1 MEKGLYGFIW
11 RYSKGY
17 QLVILCVTFASFPFL
32 YYALELP
39 KIIVNDA
46 LGSKSDGEA
55 FPRTYLG
62 IEFDNTEYL
71 LTLCFLF
78 LLLLIVNGGI
88 TMSLFIF
95 KGITSERLLRRLRFQ
110 LFERIHRF
118 PLKQFQKTSQ
128 GEVTSMITAE
138 VEPFSQFFADAVE
151 LPLFQGGTMLTVLL
165 FVFIQDPIMGL
176 ASISIIPLQAYIIPK
191 LQKKINLLAKER
203 VVRIRGVAGRISE
216 AVSGINDI
224 HTHDTS
230 AYSLADFTHH
240 LSGIFKVRMKIY
252 QGKAFLKFLNNF
264 LLKLTPLLFYSVG
277 GVLILRGNLD
287 IGQLVAVLGAY
298 SQLMQPW
305 KELLKYYQRMM
316 DAKIKYQQVME
327 QFDPADMIPEDL
339 GITGRPDTI
348 PSLAGNVS
356 LSNVSIA
363 DEDGVKSLDSIS
375 FDAAPGSRI
384 AIVAGGSGRDNLSY
398 ILTRLIQPSQ
408 GRISIADQNLSG
420 MHEAV
425 IGRRVGYAGP
435 DSYVFDGTIGYNVFY
450 GLKHMPVITPDDTP
464 ERITD
469 RKEAVSSGNVAHAID
484 AEWINLDDVG
494 VSNQDELSSWWHET
508 LRAVELDD
516 FMYGRAMNMTID
528 PDIKADLPAKIVQ
541 ARQSILKKMQS
552 DSELADLI
560 HPFDFE
566 KYNVSATVGANLI
579 FGEAID
585 DKFAIDHLAENEAI
599 LSVLNQCDLTN
610 RFRDIGMHTAAT
622 LIDMFDGMSADD
634 PIFEE
639 YSFVDD
645 DSLQELKRI
654 VALAKRDGND
664 VLNEEDTAR
673 LISLTCQLVV
683 ERHRLG
689 HIDDKMQSQ
698 ILEARRKFRDQFED
712 DSNEAIAFFDP
723 EKFNERLPLRS
734 NLVMGRVNAGRPHAE
749 EKVDTVLREVLDE
762 MELTDEIIL
771 TAADFNVG
779 IGGRRI
785 PLAARQSIAL
795 VRSLIKRPEILV
807 INEALSA
814 HDRETRDRIRRKLC
828 ILLPTSTL
836 IWIDSEMPDTSEFDQ
851 VLVVRNGRIEERI
864 AEATPLDVSDE
875 SVDVVDVE
883 DEHGG
888 TLLNAEISAL
898 GQVPLFTEMD
908 ASRLKLLAFTSER
921 LTYSKGED
929 LFHQGDTG
937 NAAYVILEGAV
948 DIIVGEG
955 DEEIIVSH
963 LDQNELVGDMALLS
977 TKPRSA
983 TVRAH
988 SDVTVLEL
996 KKEMFLELLEGSPHF
1011 AAHIARVMSD
1021 RLYNMTAQIQSSE

>member
-17 QLVILCVTFASFPFL
+17 QLVITCVTIAFFPFL
-32 YYALELP
+32 YFALELP

-46 LGSKSDGEA
+46 LGSKPNAEA
-55 FPRTYLG
+55 FPRTYFG
-62 IEFDNTEYL
+62 IDFDNTEYL
-71 LTLCFLF
+71 LTLCLLF
-78 LLLLIVNGGI
+78 LLVLIVNGGI

-165 FVFIQDPIMGL
+165 FVFIQDPIMGI
-176 ASISIIPLQAYIIPK
+176 ASIAIIPLQAYIIPK

-230 AYSLADFTHH
+230 AYSLTDFTHH

-252 QGKAFLKFLNNF
+252 QNKAFLKFLNNF

-298 SQLMQPW
+298 QQLMQPW

-316 DAKIKYQQVME
+316 DAKIKYQQVTE
-327 QFDPADMIPEDL
+327 QFDPADMMPESL
-339 GITGRPDTI
+339 GIADRPETV

-356 LSNVSIA
+356 LRNVSIS
-363 DEDGVKSLDSIS
+363 DEDGVKSLDSIT
-375 FDAAPGSRI
+375 FDAAPGSRV
-384 AIVAGGSGRDNLSY
+384 AIVAGGSGRDNLAY

-408 GRISIADQNLSG
+408 GRISIADQDFSN

-425 IGRRVGYAGP
+425 IGRRIGYAGP

-450 GLKHMPVITPDDTP
+450 GLKHMPVVTPEDTP
-464 ERITD
+464 EREKD
-469 RKEAVSSGNVAHAID
+469 RNEAVSSGNVPHAID
-484 AEWINLDDVG
+484 AEWIDYGDAG
-494 VSNQDELSSWWHET
+494 VADNADLLRRWHET
-508 LRAVELDD
+508 LRAVELED
-516 FMYGRAMNMTID
+516 FMYGRAMNMTIN
-528 PDIKADLPAKIVQ
+528 PETRGDLAAKIVQ
-541 ARQSILKKMQS
+541 ARQLILQKMQS
-552 DSELADLI
+552 DTQLADLI

-566 KYNVSATVGANLI
+566 EYNVSATVGANLI

-585 DKFAIDHLAENEAI
+585 AKFAVEHFGENEVIRSI
-599 LSVLNQCDLTN
+599 LDECELTN
-610 RFRDIGMHTAAT
+610 RFRDIGIQVAAT
-622 LIDMFDGMSADD
+622 LIDMFDGMSADE
-634 PIFEE
+634 PIFEQ

-654 VALAKRDGND
+654 ATLAKRDGND
-664 VLNEEDTAR
+664 AISEEDTGR

-689 HIDDKMQSQ
+689 HINDDMQSR
-698 ILEARRKFRDQFED
+698 ILEARRKFREQLAED
-712 DSNEAIAFFDP
+712 GSEAIAFFDP
-723 EKFNERLPLRS
+723 EEFNERLPLRS
-734 NLVMGRVNAGRPHAE
+734 NLIMGRVNAGRPQAE
-749 EKVDTVLREVLDE
+749 EKVDQILRDVLDE
-762 MELTDEIIL
+762 MELTNEVIL
-771 TAADFNVG
+771 TAADFHVG

-795 VRSLIKRPEILV
+795 VRSLIKRPEVLV

-814 HDRETRDRIRRKLC
+814 HDRETRDRIRRQLYV
-828 ILLPTSTL
+828 LLPTTTL
-836 IWIDSEMPDTSEFDQ
+836 IWIDSEMPDASEFDQ
-851 VLVVRNGRIEERI
+851 VLVLRNGRIEERI
-864 AEATPLDVSDE
+864 SEATPVEADTKA
-875 SVDVVDVE
+875 VDTSTVQDA
-883 DEHGG
+883 DGG
-888 TLLNAEISAL
+888 TILNAEISAL
-898 GQVPLFTEMD
+898 GQVPLFSEMD
-908 ASRLKLLAFTSER
+908 ASRLKLL
-921 LTYSKGED
+921 
-929 LFHQGDTG
+929 
-937 NAAYVILEGAV
+937 
-948 DIIVGEG
+948 
-955 DEEIIVSH
+955 
-963 LDQNELVGDMALLS
+963 
-977 TKPRSA
+977 
-983 TVRAH
+983 
-988 SDVTVLEL
+988 
-996 KKEMFLELLEGSPHF
+996 
-1011 AAHIARVMSD
+1011 
-1021 RLYNMTAQIQSSE
+1021 